1 MAKKE
6 RGSEGKIVIYLDTV
20 TNSVISKGISL
31 TDFMQG
37 IGNKRL
43 PSALLLLNSKFDVAN
58 LNPHT
63 KFSFIDEADK
73 TKSLAISL
81 DKQTTNFSWLD
92 FEEEEMLNQLTGQEI
107 AEILYL
113 GHRGTHLRSPFY
125 YKLQNEY
132 VYLTLDEGERN
143 KVYYRDITRFFE
155 MLAAVITMRVN
166 AVQHKKSLFGKIRST
181 RANKLPVGL
190 MRTLRPLL
198 KEGCVFDFDLSERT
212 KTEVRIPLIIK
223 NSDDDSASI
232 LDEEM
237 TEVNI
242 EKWLTYSLKNDEWSL
257 E

>member
-6 RGSEGKIVIYLDTV
+6 NSSEAKIVIYLDTV
-20 TNSVISKGISL
+20 TNSVISKGIAF

-43 PSALLLLNSKFDVAN
+43 PNGLLLLNGKFDAAN

-63 KFSFIDEADK
+63 NFSFIDEGEK
-73 TKSLAISL
+73 TKGLAISL
-81 DKQTTNFSWLD
+81 EKQTTAFSWLD

-143 KVYYRDITRFFE
+143 KVYYRDITRFYE
-155 MLAAVITMRVN
+155 MLTTVITQRMT
-166 AVQHKKSLFGKIRST
+166 AVQSKKSLFGKMRLT
-181 RANKLPVGL
+181 KATKLPIGL
-190 MRTLRPLL
+190 IRTLRPLL
-198 KEGCVFDFDLSERT
+198 KDGCIFAFDLGERT
-212 KTEVRIPLIIK
+212 KNEVRIPIIIK
-223 NSDDDSASI
+223 NSDDDSDSIFDEDAS
-232 LDEEM
+232 DC
-237 TEVNI
+237 NI
-242 EKWLTYSLKNDEWSL
+242 TSWLIYSFKNDEWSL
-257 E
+257 A

>member
-1 MAKKE
+1 MAKRE
-6 RGSEGKIVIYLDTV
+6 RSSEGKIVIYLDTV

-31 TDFMQG
+31 TDFMHG

-63 KFSFIDEADK
+63 KFSFIDEGEK
-73 TKSLAISL
+73 TKALAIAL
-81 DKQTTNFSWLD
+81 EKQTTAFSWLD

-143 KVYYRDITRFFE
+143 KVYYRDITRFYE

-166 AVQHKKSLFGKIRST
+166 AVQHKKSLFGKIRPT

-190 MRTLRPLL
+190 IRTLRPLL
-198 KEGCVFDFDLSERT
+198 KEGCVFDFGLSERT
-212 KTEVRIPLIIK
+212 KTEVRIPIIIK

-232 LDEEM
+232 FDEEM

-257 E
+257 K